1 MRPSVCE
8 IVKNQDI
15 IAEVCH
21 PFVDRRKLKEV
32 RPVVSEVGALSLT
45 SRLEETMSSSCY
57 GLCYHNS
64 NKKNF
69 KSSLHSRQPEVNYGR
84 YDVVSMLRV

>member
-32 RPVVSEVGALSLT
+32 RPVVSEVWALSPD
-45 SRLEETMSSSCY
+45 
-57 GLCYHNS
+57 
-64 NKKNF
+64 
-69 KSSLHSRQPEVNYGR
+69 QQA
-84 YDVVSMLRV
+84 

>member
-8 IVKNQDI
+8 IVKNQDV

-32 RPVVSEVGALSLT
+32 RLVVVSEVGALSPDQQAGGDHEFILLWIVL
-45 SRLEETMSSSCY
+45 SVSDSSEPY
-57 GLCYHNS
+57 
-64 NKKNF
+64 
-69 KSSLHSRQPEVNYGR
+69 
-84 YDVVSMLRV
+84 

>member
-69 KSSLHSRQPEVNYGR
+69 KSSLQSCQPEVYYGR

>member
-1 MRPSVCE
+1 M
-8 IVKNQDI
+8 
-15 IAEVCH
+15 
-21 PFVDRRKLKEV
+21 
-32 RPVVSEVGALSLT
+32 SL
-45 SRLEETMSSSCY
+45 SCY

-84 YDVVSMLRV
+84 YDMVSMLRVLLEVLNTFASSSPKFIPV

>member
-32 RPVVSEVGALSLT
+32 RPVVVSEVGL
-45 SRLEETMSSSCY
+45 
-57 GLCYHNS
+57 
-64 NKKNF
+64 
-69 KSSLHSRQPEVNYGR
+69 
-84 YDVVSMLRV
+84 

>member
-1 MRPSVCE
+1 MLLTDLLHG
-8 IVKNQDI
+8 NT
-15 IAEVCH
+15 H
-21 PFVDRRKLKEV
+21 
-32 RPVVSEVGALSLT
+32 LT

-69 KSSLHSRQPEVNYGR
+69 KSSLQSCQPEVYYGR